1 MTSCFMILKNRQM
14 VITANTALIEKI
26 CVWKVQEERKRGK
39 DILQI
44 NRISIQKITPPQ
56 DTKHNGYSIEETQ

>member
-1 MTSCFMILKNRQM
+1 M

-44 NRISIQKITPPQ
+44 NGICIQKITSPQ